1 MRYLDNGLH
10 VSITEI
16 CIVMETELESLEQAT
31 PIPGQCANLPCKSDW
46 NIAIFIEVN
55 ADARRICQALT
66 VPEYLEAWFCIP
78 DQPAT
83 SQIVA
88 SPEPNGYR
96 LDLYAAGRVAVS
108 FSGSYMIR
116 RRRKMLMF
124 WRTTRRP
131 TCSESLVD
139 FRLRGNF
146 GSSILELRQTALAS
160 YDEYLWHQRLWHR
173 SLQTLASILRSA

>member
-1 MRYLDNGLH
+1 MD
-10 VSITEI
+10 
-16 CIVMETELESLEQAT
+16 SLEQAAQ
-31 PIPGQCANLPCKSDW
+31 ISGQRTNLARKSDW
-46 NIAIFIEVN
+46 NIAISIDLN
-55 ADARRICQALT
+55 ADTRRVCQALT
-66 VPEYLEAWFCIP
+66 VPEYLEAWFCP
-78 DQPAT
+78 PVQPAA

-88 SPEPNGYR
+88 SQEPNGYR
-96 LDLYAAGRVAVS
+96 LDLYVAGRVAIS
-108 FSGSYMIR
+108 FSGSYLMR
-116 RRRKMLMF
+116 RRRKIRLF

-160 YDEYLWHQRLWHR
+160 FDEYLWHQRLWYR

>member
-1 MRYLDNGLH
+1 MMG
-10 VSITEI
+10 
-16 CIVMETELESLEQAT
+16 TELESLELPT
-31 PIPGQCANLPCKSDW
+31 PISGQCANLPCKSDW
-46 NIAIFIEVN
+46 NIAISIDVN

-66 VPEYLEAWFCIP
+66 VPEYLEAWICTP
-78 DQPAT
+78 DQPAA

-88 SPEPNGYR
+88 SQEPNGYR
-96 LDLYAAGRVAVS
+96 LDLYVAGRVAIS

-116 RRRKMLMF
+116 RRRKMRLF
-124 WRTTRRP
+124 WRTIRRP
-131 TCSESLVD
+131 MSSESLVD

-160 YDEYLWHQRLWHR
+160 FDEYLWHQRLWHR